1 MKKYIIIAILA
12 AVSAVFPL
20 KAQDVVLPNPEAP
33 VTDTIP
39 AIFADMPETVT
50 LNQPSA
56 VRDSFQCA
64 VAAKVVNKQQNKVK
78 GNFSI
83 RIYSDSGQSAR
94 EVSSQILSRFVRQ
107 FPGTPATRTYNSPY
121 FMVTVGKYEDRREAE
136 KALSKIR
143 PAFPRAFIVKR

>member
-20 KAQDVVLPNPEAP
+20 KAQDVVLQNPEAP

-56 VRDSFQCA
+56 VRDSFQRA